1 MKNIG
6 LILFCLAFLSH
17 TISAQLI
24 DDRDS
29 IEVLIFENLE
39 KGDMRFIRTG
49 GTIKY
54 KLRSNPKITY
64 SGILENI
71 TTTNMYVDG
80 QKVRLADCKII
91 KGRVR
96 SDKEM
101 IGGILAGFGFA
112 GSGFGGA
119 FAGTSSVSAGLPIL
133 GVGVASLSSGI
144 SMMMSKKS
152 FNMDKGWSVYGGSMI
167 FDRAAQ

>member
-1 MKNIG
+1 MKKMG
-6 LILFCLAFLSH
+6 LILFYLIFLSL

-29 IEVLIFENLE
+29 IEVLIFEHLE
-39 KGDMRFIRTG
+39 KEDMRFIRTG

-54 KLRSNPKITY
+54 KLRSNPKVSY
-64 SGILENI
+64 SGELENI
-71 TTTNMYVDG
+71 STTSMYVDG
-80 QKVRLADCKII
+80 QKVMLADCKII

-96 SDKEM
+96 TDKEM

-119 FAGTSSVSAGLPIL
+119 FAGTSSLSAGLPIL
-133 GVGVASLSSGI
+133 GVGLGSLGSGI

-152 FNMDKGWSVYGGSMI
+152 FNMDKGWSVYGGKMI